1 VTTLQDGYGDCV
13 VRDTRG
19 MDGGTPGVVNTAKT
33 AISYAGKGNKSYE
46 WVRLTIL
53 HNYADA
59 GENVGHYVQAHAYST
74 GPTWGTCTEL
84 QDHSGQGAL
93 IAHETGMVTTGADN
107 GSRVFHDMVLMGE
120 ATYGIR
126 ARGKLDT
133 DSFALGALLTHIRDT
148 GVRLVSRL
156 AGAVRGLHLV
166 GKYVIGID
174 FADSDC
180 DVAVRLKPGQR
191 ITLDQ
196 NSYTS
201 VKWLDGRLQV
211 LAGVVPVFEIDTN
224 TGDLY
229 KKGVKVL

>member
-1 VTTLQDGYGDCV
+1 MITPNDGYGDYR

-19 MDGGTPGVVNTAKT
+19 MEGGSPGNVNTVRT
-33 AISYAGKGNKSYE
+33 SVVYAGEGIKAFE
-46 WVRLTIL
+46 WADLAIL
-53 HNYADA
+53 HNYATQ
-59 GENVGHYVQAHAYST
+59 GENCADYRQAHAYST
-74 GPTWGTCTEL
+74 GATWGRCTEL

-93 IAHETGMVTTGADN
+93 IGHEYGMVALGPDN
-107 GSRVFHDMVLMGE
+107 GSRVFNDMVLMGE

-126 ARGKLDT
+126 ARGKVDG
-133 DSFALGALLTHIRDT
+133 DSFTVGALFTHIKDT
-148 GVRLVSRL
+148 GLRLVSRL

-201 VKWLDGRLQV
+201 VKWENGRLKV

-224 TGDLY
+224 NGDIY
-229 KKGVKVL
+229 KMGVKVL